1 MTIYLIPGLA
11 TDRRIFKNLINEL
24 KDYNLVFLEHLP
36 VKNLEE
42 SLSQYALRV
51 IQQQNYFD
59 VDSILIGM
67 SLGGL
72 IAIEMAKILD
82 FKKVIL
88 ISTIKHK
95 TELPPIIRFAKNFNI
110 YLPPFIIKST
120 IKPISL
126 LLGVTNKT
134 GAEFLSKIIND
145 SNESHII
152 WAQKAVLKWNN
163 NLIPNQYIHIH
174 GTHDE
179 IFPMRWVK
187 PSHRIEGGNHYMIMD
202 RAKEIA
208 DIIKTQI

>member
-11 TDRRIFKNLINEL
+11 TDRRIFKNLESEL
-24 KDYNLVFLEHLP
+24 KDFKLVFLEHLP
-36 VKNLEE
+36 VKNIEE

-51 IQQQNYFD
+51 IQKQKYFD
-59 VDSILIGM
+59 VDSVLIGM

-82 FKKVIL
+82 FRKVFL

-95 TELPPIIRFAKNFNI
+95 TELPPIIRLAKNFNF
-110 YLPPFIIKST
+110 YLPPFLIKST

-126 LLGVTNKT
+126 LLGVTNKS

-145 SNESHII
+145 SSERHII
-152 WAQKAVLKWNN
+152 WAQKAVLKWDN

-208 DIIKTQI
+208 HIIKTQI